1 MKNIVISLC
10 LLLLVGCTTPVD
22 MTTVYLM
29 NQRLEKEAASRRP
42 KHYETIE
49 VSEVYTSWRS
59 GKPIRENRVYKLSV
73 IVDEYGNFI
82 IPPEKINR
90 RFEMRN

>member
-1 MKNIVISLC
+1 MIFIC
-10 LLLLVGCTTPVD
+10 LLILTGCATPVD

-29 NQRLEKEAASRRP
+29 NQRMEKEAALKRP

-49 VSEVYTSWRS
+49 ISDTQLVWKS
-59 GKPIRENRVYKLSV
+59 GKNVKETRTYRLSV
-73 IVDEYGNFI
+73 IVDEYGNFL

-90 RFEMRN
+90 RFEVRN